1 MKLVVTNRASKW
13 LQQTGISSGSQVA
26 LWAERQAGRFT
37 INYRVQRPD
46 QPVFTVSQDGLDF
59 YVEFAEEW
67 FFSGKQVTI
76 DYQGG
81 GRLTYQA
88 VKEPVTAAAGSEQA
102 PAAAPADASTAA
114 SRKYEEYW
122 E

>member
-1 MKLVVTNRASKW
+1 MV
-13 LQQTGISSGSQVA
+13 
-26 LWAERQAGRFT
+26 
-37 INYRVQRPD
+37 
-46 QPVFTVSQDGLDF
+46 
-59 YVEFAEEW
+59 
-67 FFSGKQVTI
+67 FSGKQVTI

>member
-26 LWAERQAGRFT
+26 LWAERQAGQFT

-67 FFSGKQVTI
+67 FFSDKQVTI

-88 VKEPVTAAAGSEQA
+88 AKEPVAAAAGSEQA
-102 PAAAPADASTAA
+102 PVAAPADASTAA